1 MNMQSTEGKKR
12 PGWVWAISIF
22 YFLSAVY
29 TLLSFYL
36 VFSGK
41 VPVGPAEKAYIDSLT
56 TIDFLLTIALGV
68 SNLTGASLLFLLR
81 KESFYFLG
89 FPFVFGVLMTIWHTI
104 TKGFAAAAGGSGIV
118 GMFLGWGM
126 IIAVLWYI
134 KKLEKDGIVS

>member
-41 VPVGPAEKAYIDSLT
+41 IPLDPAQRAYIDQLT
-56 TIDFLLTIALGV
+56 MMDHVLTILLGL
-68 SNLTGASLLFLLR
+68 SNLVGASLLFLLK

-89 FPFVFGVLMTIWHTI
+89 FPFVFGVLMTIWHTM
-104 TKGFAAAAGGSGIV
+104 TKGFASAIAGSGIV
-118 GMFLGWGM
+118 GLLFGWTM
-126 IIAVLWYI
+126 VILVLWYI
-134 KKLEKDGIVS
+134 KKLEKDGILS